1 MPATLPL
8 TLLSGLPG
16 AGKTTLLRHLRNHS
30 DGQRIG
36 LIVNELRSV
45 DIDAATGAAPDDVL
59 VCLSPLDMQAA
70 AAHFAQAG
78 FDALVVEPSGFSE
91 PTGMVETFRTGL
103 GEHACF
109 DTLVTVIDAWNFYRD
124 YFSRDTV
131 AQRVAGHGAPVGDD
145 RRAVV
150 DVLLDQVEF
159 ADVIVLNKCDLVND
173 QQRGILLGM
182 LRALNPR
189 ADLIEATH
197 GRVAVASVLGTGHFD
212 PDATARAAGWMQLMR
227 GSPVPETAAF
237 GIRSFTWQ
245 ARRPFHPMRFAQLIH
260 EKWRGVLR
268 SKGYFWLASR
278 NGHIGEWEQGGA
290 ISRLRS
296 GGHWWCFTREAE
308 WPQDAGHLA
317 HIRSRWD
324 ETWGDRRQEL
334 VFIGMGMDEAAL
346 KRRFDECLLTDE
358 EMGFGEDAWANLT
371 DPLPAWHDESDHDDH
386 PGGPQGNAP
395 GPDRH

>member
-1 MPATLPL
+1 MPAILPV

-16 AGKTTLLRHLRNHS
+16 AGKTTLLRRLRAQS

-36 LIVNELRSV
+36 LIVNELRSA

-59 VCLSPLDMQAA
+59 VCLSAQDMQAA
-70 AAHFAQAG
+70 AAHFAQTG
-78 FDALVVEPSGFSE
+78 FDALVIEPSGFSE
-91 PTGMVETFRTGL
+91 PTGMVETFRAGL
-103 GEHACF
+103 GEHARF

-124 YFSRDTV
+124 YFSRDSV
-131 AQRVAGHGAPVGDD
+131 AQRVAAHGGATADD
-145 RRAVV
+145 QRAVV

-197 GRVAVASVLGTGHFD
+197 GEVAAASVLRTGRFD

-268 SKGYFWLASR
+268 SRGYFWLASR

-296 GGHWWCFTREAE
+296 GGHWWCFTREEE
-308 WPQDAGHLA
+308 WPKDPGHLA

-324 ETWGDRRQEL
+324 EKWGDRRQDL

-346 KRRFDECLLTDE
+346 RRRFEECLLTDE
-358 EMGFGEDAWANLT
+358 EMAFGEDAWANLT
-371 DPLPAWHDESDHDDH
+371 DPLPAWHEDHDEGGHGDH
-386 PGGPQGNAP
+386 PGDAP
-395 GPDRH
+395 GPGRH

>member
-1 MPATLPL
+1 MATTLPV

-16 AGKTTLLRHLRNHS
+16 AGKTTLLRHLRSHGN
-30 DGQRIG
+30 DRRIA
-36 LIVNELRSV
+36 LIVNDLRSL
-45 DIDAATGAAPDDVL
+45 DLEGTLPDDVRI
-59 VCLSPLDMQAA
+59 CLSAEDMQAA
-70 AAHFAQAG
+70 ATHFAKAG
-78 FDALVVEPSGFSE
+78 FDALVIEPSGFSE
-91 PTGMVETFRTGL
+91 PTGMVEAFGAGL
-103 GEHACF
+103 GEGTRF
-109 DTLVTVIDAWNFYRD
+109 DTMATVIDAWTFYRD

-131 AQRVAGHGAPVGDD
+131 AQRLVSQGTDAAGDQRSVI
-145 RRAVV
+145 

-189 ADLIEATH
+189 AALIEATH
-197 GRVAVASVLGTGHFD
+197 GRVDPTNVLGTGRFD
-212 PDATARAAGWMQLMR
+212 RDATARGAGWIQLMR
-227 GSPVPETAAF
+227 GMPVPDTPAF

-278 NGHIGEWEQGGA
+278 NGDIGEWEQGGA

-296 GGHWWCFTREAE
+296 GGHWWCFTREEE

-324 ETWGDRRQEL
+324 STWGDRRQDL

-346 KRRFDECLLTDE
+346 KSRFDACLLTDE
-358 EMGFGEDAWANLT
+358 EMAFGEAAWVNLT
-371 DPLPAWHDESDHDDH
+371 DPLPAWHDDHDHNHHGDH
-386 PGGPQGNAP
+386 PGDVAGT
-395 GPDRH
+395 DRH

>member
-1 MPATLPL
+1 MAITLPV

-16 AGKTTLLRHLRNHS
+16 AGKTTLLRHLRSHG
-30 DGQRIG
+30 DDRRIA
-36 LIVNELRSV
+36 LIVNDLRSL
-45 DIDAATGAAPDDVL
+45 DLEGTIPDDVRI
-59 VCLSPLDMQAA
+59 CLSAEDMQAA
-70 AAHFAQAG
+70 ATHFSKSG
-78 FDALVVEPSGFSE
+78 FDALVIEPSGFSE
-91 PTGMVETFRTGL
+91 PTGMVETFGAGP
-103 GEHACF
+103 GEGARF
-109 DTLVTVIDAWNFYRD
+109 DTMATVIDAWTFYRD

-131 AQRVAGHGAPVGDD
+131 AQRLALHGTDAADD
-145 RRAVV
+145 HRSVI

-189 ADLIEATH
+189 AAVIEATH
-197 GRVAVASVLGTGHFD
+197 GRVDPTSLLGTGRFD
-212 PDATARAAGWMQLMR
+212 RDATARAAGWIQVMR
-227 GSPVPETAAF
+227 GTPVPETPAF

-278 NGHIGEWEQGGA
+278 NGDIGEWEQGGA

-296 GGHWWCFTREAE
+296 GGHWWCFTREEE

-324 ETWGDRRQEL
+324 ATWGDRRQDL

-358 EMGFGEDAWANLT
+358 EMAFGEDAWINLT
-371 DPLPAWHDESDHDDH
+371 DPLPAWHDDHDHNHHGDH
-386 PGGPQGNAP
+386 PGDAAGPG
-395 GPDRH
+395 RH